1 MFSRTLCRILIF
13 PTFPYFVEIH
23 LHKNIFLNKFMN
35 SRRSFFFKYIYNIW
49 MDTSLWII
57 FWCELCWKQEHFS
70 FCWAIEEVFEHTL
83 FLLLIWKILVKLVC
97 VCHLVFNPI
106 MKLSRIKVCILIII
120 LKQGILKQ
128 IDGIANKFWFSK
140 GHFKSKIYRYQR
152 IMQVIEMEVLFFA
165 KSYISTLWQRNLKKN
180 T

>member
-1 MFSRTLCRILIF
+1 MIMMSKINFSIPNFSRMFSRTLCRILIF

-35 SRRSFFFKYIYNIW
+35 SRRSFFLKCIYNIW

-97 VCHLVFNPI
+97 RDYKINRYNRRDVAL
-106 MKLSRIKVCILIII
+106 RDDD
-120 LKQGILKQ
+120 LK
-128 IDGIANKFWFSK
+128 D
-140 GHFKSKIYRYQR
+140 
-152 IMQVIEMEVLFFA
+152 
-165 KSYISTLWQRNLKKN
+165 
-180 T
+180 